1 MSKLSQLVRFVCFL
15 FLPFFFLSSSFL
27 LPSKNRFQS
36 DYTNDDTSVTTP
48 NQLRWMP
55 LDVPESPTNFIQGI
69 SSMGG
74 TGEPTSGEGLGI
86 HLYVANTSMSDAA
99 FTNAGTCSFNH
110 FVCCFLF
117 FVFVSTFI
125 LSILHSLVS

>member
-1 MSKLSQLVRFVCFL
+1 
-15 FLPFFFLSSSFL
+15 
-27 LPSKNRFQS
+27 
-36 DYTNDDTSVTTP
+36 
-48 NQLRWMP
+48 
-55 LDVPESPTNFIQGI
+55 
-69 SSMGG
+69 MGG

-110 FVCCFLF
+110 FVFCFLF

-125 LSILHSLVS
+125 LSILHSLCFMNTCSSSILLFFLNFF